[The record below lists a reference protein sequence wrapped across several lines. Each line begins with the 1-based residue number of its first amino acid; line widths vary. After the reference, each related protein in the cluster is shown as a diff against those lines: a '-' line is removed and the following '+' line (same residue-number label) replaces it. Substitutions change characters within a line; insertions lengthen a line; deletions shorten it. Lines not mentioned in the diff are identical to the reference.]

1 MAEDYRPMW
10 KELGIDLDTH
20 DALLNAVGE
29 MYGAAFL
36 SQKNR
41 PAGMAY
47 LDFVISEVHGLRI
60 KELMDAKKQGRK
72 IVGSY
77 CVYVPEELVL
87 AVDGVSVGLCA
98 GAEFAFDMAEKY
110 LPRTTCSLIKA
121 AFGFKLARVCPYVEA
136 SDLVIGENTCDG
148 KKKAYEIMKGIIPS
162 LYVIDLPQMKSEKGR
177 DLLRAEYAALG
188 KKLESLSGK
197 KISVDSLKKGIAIV
211 NAKRRAVN
219 RIMALRSADPAPISG
234 LDALLVNQV
243 FFYDDPVRF
252 TDSMNKLADELEER
266 VKKKQGVAPAGTP
279 RVLMSGC
286 PMAVPNWKV
295 PGIVETSGAV
305 IVGEELCTGERGHHL
320 LTDESGKT
328 VDEMIDRITNRY
340 FDIHCAVFTP
350 NPTRR
355 ERIGEMCGQYN
366 AHGVIDYTL
375 QYCQPYQI
383 EGGVI
388 AEELKK
394 KGTPMLRIDTDY
406 SMSDT
411 EQIRT
416 RVQAFLE
423 QIKK

>member
-10 KELGIDLDTH
+10 KELGLDLDTH
-20 DALLNAVGE
+20 DALLKAVGE

-47 LDFVISEVHGLRI
+47 LDFVMSEVHGLRI

-72 IVGSY
+72 VIGSY

-98 GAEFAFDMAEKY
+98 GAEFAFDQAEKY

-136 SDLVIGENTCDG
+136 SDIIVGENTCDG

-162 LYVIDLPQMKSEKGR
+162 FYVIDLPQMKSETGR
-177 DLLRAEYAALG
+177 GLLRAEYAALA
-188 KKLESLSGK
+188 KKLEEISGK
-197 KISVDSLKKGIAIV
+197 KITANSLKNGIAIV
-211 NAKRRAVN
+211 NAKRKAVN
-219 RIMALRSADPAPISG
+219 RVMALRSADPAPISG
-234 LDALLVNQV
+234 LDALLINQV

-252 TDSMNKLADELEER
+252 TESVNKIADELEER
-266 VKKKQGVAPAGTP
+266 VKKKQGAVPAGTP
-279 RVLMSGC
+279 RVLVSGC

-305 IVGEELCTGERGHHL
+305 IVGEELCTGERGHHQ
-320 LTDESGKT
+320 LTEESGKT

-350 NPTRR
+350 NPTRLGRIR
-355 ERIGEMCGQYN
+355 EMSEQYN
-366 AHGVIDYTL
+366 AQGVIDYTL

-388 AEELKK
+388 ADELKK
-394 KGTPMLRIDTDY
+394 NGTPVLRIDTDY
-406 SMSDT
+406 SAGDT

>member
-10 KELGIDLDTH
+10 RELGLDLDTH
-20 DALLNAVGE
+20 DALLKAVGE
-29 MYGAAFL
+29 MYGQAFL

-47 LDFVISEVHGLRI
+47 LDFVMSEVHGLRI

-72 IVGSY
+72 VIGSY

-87 AVDGVSVGLCA
+87 AVNGVSVGLCA
-98 GAEFAFDMAEKY
+98 GAEFAFDLAEKY

-136 SDLVIGENTCDG
+136 SDMVVGENTCDG
-148 KKKAYEIMKGIIPS
+148 KKKAYEIMSSIIPG
-162 LYVIDLPQMKSEKGR
+162 LYIIDLPQVKSESGKK
-177 DLLRAEYAALG
+177 LLRAEYAAFA
-188 KKLESLSGK
+188 KKLEEVSGK
-197 KISVDSLKKGIAIV
+197 KINADSLKKGIAIV
-211 NAKRRAVN
+211 NAKRKAVN
-219 RIMALRSADPAPISG
+219 RVMALRSADPAPISG
-234 LDALLVNQV
+234 LDALLINQV

-252 TDSMNKLADELEER
+252 TDSVNKIADEMEDR
-266 VKKKQGVAPAGTP
+266 VRKKQGALPAGAP

-295 PGIVETSGAV
+295 PGIIESSGAV

-328 VDEMIDRITNRY
+328 VDDMIDRITDRY
-340 FDIHCAVFTP
+340 FGIHCAVFTP
-350 NPTRR
+350 NPTRLD
-355 ERIGEMCGQYN
+355 RIHEMYKQYN
-366 AHGVIDYTL
+366 AQGVVDYTL

-388 AEELKK
+388 AEDLKK
-394 KGTPMLRIDTDY
+394 KGLRY
-406 SMSDT
+406 
-411 EQIRT
+411 
-416 RVQAFLE
+416 
-423 QIKK
+423 

>member
-1 MAEDYRPMW
+1 MAENYRPMW
-10 KELGIDLDTH
+10 KELGLDLDTH

-29 MYGAAFL
+29 MYGQTFL

-47 LDFVISEVHGLRI
+47 LDFVMSEVHGLRI
-60 KELMDAKKQGRK
+60 RELMDAKKEGRK
-72 IVGSY
+72 VVGSY

-87 AVDGVSVGLCA
+87 AVDGVAVGLCA
-98 GAEFAFDMAEKY
+98 GAEFAYDMSEKY

-136 SDLVIGENTCDG
+136 SDLVVGENTCDG
-148 KKKAYEIMKGIIPS
+148 KKKAYEIMKGIMPS
-162 LYVIDLPQMKSEKGR
+162 LYVIDLPQQKSEKGR
-177 DLLRAEYAALG
+177 GLLRAEYTAFAG
-188 KKLESLSGK
+188 ELEKLSGK
-197 KISVDSLKKGIAIV
+197 RITAESLKKGIAVV
-211 NAKRRAVN
+211 NAKRKAVN
-219 RIMALRSADPAPISG
+219 RVMALRYADPAPISG
-234 LDALLVNQV
+234 LDALLINQV

-252 TDSMNKLADELEER
+252 TDSVNKIADELEER
-266 VKKKQGVAPAGTP
+266 VASKQGVAPAGTP
-279 RVLMSGC
+279 RMLLSGC

-305 IVGEELCTGERGHHL
+305 IVGEELCTGERGHHV
-320 LTDESGKT
+320 LTDESGRT
-328 VDEMIDRITNRY
+328 VEEMIGRITDRY
-340 FDIHCAVFTP
+340 FGIHCAVFTP
-350 NPTRR
+350 NPTRL
-355 ERIGEMCGQYN
+355 ERIRDMYGKYKAQ
-366 AHGVIDYTL
+366 GVIDYTL

-383 EGGVI
+383 EGGLI
-388 AEELKK
+388 AEDLKK

-406 SMSDT
+406 SAGDT